1 MLERDQIMPISN
13 EAFVEATME
22 NPANAAL
29 IGRLSRVGLPQCFLT
44 AGCLFQTVWN
54 LRSGRRAQADIKDY
68 DIFYF
73 DGSDLS
79 WDGENAVIE
88 EVTALLRDLQV
99 SIDVKNQA
107 RVHLWYERR
116 FGGSYPRLRSAKDGI
131 DRFLIAGTC
140 LGIDVMTGELY
151 APNGVQEVWNGILT
165 INPRNPRPDLF
176 LQKAE
181 ELLTRRPWLRIVS

>member
-1 MLERDQIMPISN
+1 MPISN

-22 NPANAAL
+22 NPANVA
-29 IGRLSRVGLPQCFLT
+29 IVRRLSRVGLPQCFLT

-99 SIDVKNQA
+99 SIEVKNQA
-107 RVHLWYERR
+107 RVHLWYKQR
-116 FGGSYPRLRSAKDGI
+116 FGGTYPRLRSTEDGI
-131 DRFLIAGTC
+131 DHFLISGTC
-140 LGIDVMTGELY
+140 IGIDVATRELY
-151 APNGVQEVWNGILT
+151 APNGVQDAWNGILT
-165 INPRNPRPDLF
+165 INPKNARPDLF
-176 LQKAE
+176 LRKAE
-181 ELLTRRPWLRIVS
+181 DFLRRWPWLTINS